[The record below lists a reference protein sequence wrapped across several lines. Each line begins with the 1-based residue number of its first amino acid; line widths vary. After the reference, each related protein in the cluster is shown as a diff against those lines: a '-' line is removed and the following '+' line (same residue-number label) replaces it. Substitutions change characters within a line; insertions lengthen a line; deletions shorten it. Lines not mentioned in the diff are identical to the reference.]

1 MGVEKKRERN
11 IQRKRQREKE
21 TKANRVRKYNAAF
34 GYGRR
39 NRDLNICSL
48 LWKLVTCE
56 LIFPIYKKKG
66 KF

>member
-21 TKANRVRKYNAAF
+21 AKASRVRKCNAAYA
-34 GYGRR
+34 YGRR
-39 NRDLNICSL
+39 SRDLNICSL
-48 LWKLVTCE
+48 LRKLVTRK
-56 LIFPIYKKKG
+56 LIFPIYNKKG